1 MARPRTRPLPPRVSD
16 PDLPPHLVPG
26 RLERHG
32 ELVEARVEL
41 VGGAVDGAHARIAE
55 SVVAPASL
63 ERLDL
68 VGSIL
73 ADVRFDDIA
82 AAELLARDASW
93 RTVLISAGRIGT
105 LDAARGRWDGVV
117 LRGLR
122 IDYLSVS
129 GATVRDVVFVD
140 CRIGTLDAPGAQLER
155 VRFENTTVDEFDTRA
170 MTSSDLDLRGLDA
183 LAFTDVRALRDAT
196 VSLRQAEAH
205 AAALGGALGIDVRD
219 DARDGS

>member
-1 MARPRTRPLPPRVSD
+1 MSD
-16 PDLPPHLVPG
+16 PDLPSNLVPG

-32 ELVEARVEL
+32 ELMEARVEL
-41 VGGAVDGAHARIAE
+41 GSGTVDGAHARLAE
-55 SVVAPASL
+55 SVVAPTAL

-93 RTVLISAGRIGT
+93 RTVLIAAGRIGT

-129 GATVRDVVFVD
+129 GATVRDVVIAD

-170 MTSSDLDLRGLDA
+170 MTSSDLDLRGLEA
-183 LAFTDVRALRDAT
+183 LAFTDVRALRDVT
-196 VSLRQAEAH
+196 LSLRQAEAH
-205 AAALGGALGIDVRD
+205 AAALAGALGIDVRD
-219 DARDGS
+219 DAPGAS